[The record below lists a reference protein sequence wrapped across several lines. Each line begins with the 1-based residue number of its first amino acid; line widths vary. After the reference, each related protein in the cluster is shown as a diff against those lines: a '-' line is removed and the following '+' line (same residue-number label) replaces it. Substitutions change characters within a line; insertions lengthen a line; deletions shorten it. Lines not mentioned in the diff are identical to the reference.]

1 LAATKTPQTLVA
13 WIAAVARAQASR
25 PAIVSDGVEWS
36 YAEFW
41 DRALGIARH
50 LLHDLRLQPGDRVAL
65 AGTNEPAYL
74 AAYFGILRA
83 GCVVVPLNVMLDVAE
98 IRAQLELVEAAG
110 VVIGEVDD
118 ELREGLAETLPTH
131 ELAGLNGNGIGNG
144 YLPKLGPASPAL
156 ILLTSGSTGRP
167 KGVVHSHSTMLH
179 ASLQMA
185 SALPYGPSDRNLAFL
200 PFYTAIG
207 EQVLP
212 TLATGGSIRVLPRFD
227 AERVALAAADCTN
240 FDAVPTVMSRLLDQA
255 PLEHLA
261 KLRWI
266 LFASEPMPVS
276 LLERW
281 WEALPNVQTHQFYG
295 MTEVLPMTFA
305 SDRMLREEP
314 TTVGVNFPTS
324 RVVAI
329 DGSGA
334 EIGDGSAG
342 ELICRTPAR
351 MLGYHGDE
359 ESTAAAWAA
368 DGSMRTGDLGRVDEQ
383 GRVFLTGRLKD
394 LIISGGLNIAP
405 AEIEAVA
412 CRHPGVSAAAVVG
425 IPDQRWGETP
435 VVVAVAAAGGNGFDA
450 GALLAHCREQLSS
463 FKRPS
468 AAALIDSMPAIGIG
482 KSDKGLI
489 RKQILDGEI
498 ELVRAN

>member
-1 LAATKTPQTLVA
+1 LGAAKTPQTLVA
-13 WIAAVARAQASR
+13 WIAAVARAQGSR
-25 PAIVSDGVEWS
+25 PAIVTDEVEWS

-50 LLHDLRLQPGDRVAL
+50 LLHDLRLQPGDRVAI

-83 GCVVVPLNVMLDVAE
+83 GCVVVPLNVMLDLPT
-98 IRAQLELVEAAG
+98 IREQLELVEAAA
-110 VVIGEVDD
+110 VVVGDVDD
-118 ELREGLAETLPTH
+118 DLREGLAEALPTH
-131 ELAGLNGNGIGNG
+131 DLAGLAGAGRG
-144 YLPKLGPASPAL
+144 YLPKLGPSGPAL

-167 KGVVHSHSTMLH
+167 KGVVHSHGTMLH

-185 SALPYGPSDRNLAFL
+185 TALPYGPTDRNLAFL

-212 TLATGGSIRVLPRFD
+212 TFATGGSIRVLPRFD
-227 AERVALAAADCTN
+227 IERVALAAADCTN
-240 FDAVPTVMSRLLDQA
+240 FDAVPTVMSRLLDRA
-255 PLEHLA
+255 PLESLA
-261 KLRWI
+261 NLRWI

-281 WEALPNVQTHQFYG
+281 WDALPEVETHQFYG
-295 MTEVLPMTFA
+295 MTEVLPVTFA
-305 SDRMLREEP
+305 DDRMLREEP
-314 TTVGVNFPTS
+314 ATVGVSFPTS
-324 RVVAI
+324 RVSALAAF
-329 DGSGA
+329 GA
-334 EIGDGSAG
+334 EIGDGAEG
-342 ELICRTPAR
+342 ELVCRSPAR

-359 ESTAAAWAA
+359 QATAAAWAD
-368 DGSMRTGDLGRVDEQ
+368 DGSMRTGDLGRIDEQ
-383 GRVFLTGRLKD
+383 GRVFITGRLKD

-435 VVVAVAAAGGNGFDA
+435 VVVAVAAPGGHDFDA
-450 GALLAHCREQLSS
+450 GALLAHCREELSS

-468 AAALIDSMPAIGIG
+468 AAALIDSMPALGIG
-482 KSDKGLI
+482 KSDKALI
-489 RKQILDGEI
+489 RKQILDGQI
-498 ELVRAN
+498 DLVRTT